1 MIDAQLLFLPGASGS
16 TAFWQP
22 LAERLTHP
30 AERRFLGWP
39 GFGPTP
45 PDPAINSLTDLVDLV
60 SGALDRPSAL
70 IAQSMGGVIALLTAL
85 KQPQSI
91 THLVLIATSGGLA
104 MAEHGAEDWRPAFM
118 ASQASVPPWFADAT
132 EDLTPL
138 LPEIRMP
145 TLLVWGDADPI
156 SPLSVGRKL
165 EALLPRSKLRVI
177 PGADHDLAFSHAAE
191 LAPMIEDHLATP

>member
-1 MIDAQLLFLPGASGS
+1 MAAGPQLRPVDGAPLSPALIDAQLLFLPGASGS

-118 ASQASVPPWFADAT
+118 ASQASVPPGSQ
-132 EDLTPL
+132 TPL
-138 LPEIRMP
+138 RTSLPCSLRSVCPPCWCGGTPIRS
-145 TLLVWGDADPI
+145 A
-156 SPLSVGRKL
+156 
-165 EALLPRSKLRVI
+165 
-177 PGADHDLAFSHAAE
+177 H
-191 LAPMIEDHLATP
+191 